1 MTPVSTRKTAAENE
15 EQPAHVNR
23 VSGVVVHH
31 IFWYTCGRTT
41 NTCEHVRCFRTFI
54 WQIGDCPSSSFHRS
68 TSLFLGC
75 YWTSISTAKLT
86 APVVLFVGIAG
97 CDGKYKA
104 IQLCIFASE
113 IATSFWQLC
122 EPYLFALCRCQNAFR
137 RIFTHNLILVRQ
149 QWHAISD
156 QLLDLFIGVPGMP
169 QHYWDSILFSWTGF
183 RRWFY
188 ENYKWSLLF
197 FLAKEFVCA
206 IIIPIFFKFLIM
218 QRDQ

>member
-1 MTPVSTRKTAAENE
+1 MKSSQPMSIECRVWSSTTYFDTRVGEQRTRANTSAVFAHLSDKLATA
-15 EQPAHVNR
+15 
-23 VSGVVVHH
+23 S
-31 IFWYTCGRTT
+31 
-41 NTCEHVRCFRTFI
+41 
-54 WQIGDCPSSSFHRS
+54 PSSSFHRS
-68 TSLFLGC
+68 TSLFLGR